1 MDREELEK
9 KIKIDTPRGYTV
21 IEKDIC
27 QEENGDCICIVKI
40 RKI

>member
-27 QEENGDCICIVKI
+27 QEENGDFIYIVKI